1 VDTLFKCLP
10 FLADLQKEKIKK
22 GVKMI
27 QTLSTPLSSIQ
38 TQVNALNKSANNIA
52 QNSIQT
58 DLAKEMSD
66 QIIIEKSVALNV
78 ETIKTAD
85 AMLGT
90 LLDIKS

>member
-1 VDTLFKCLP
+1 MDTLFKCLP

>member
-1 VDTLFKCLP
+1 
-10 FLADLQKEKIKK
+10 
-22 GVKMI
+22 MI

-66 QIIIEKSVALNV
+66 QIIIEKSVALNA

>member
-1 VDTLFKCLP
+1 
-10 FLADLQKEKIKK
+10 
-22 GVKMI
+22 MI